1 MTMEKNDLKKSII
14 DFFKGDETWHRLDA
28 TITLG
33 VFDDNDWQEIATAC
47 GKDLYLDGGQVYT
60 EEGLKMFKKFK
71 AI

>member
-1 MTMEKNDLKKSII
+1 MDKKELKQAII

-28 TITLG
+28 TTALG
-33 VFDDNDWQEIATAC
+33 VLDDSDWQEIATAC

-60 EEGLKMFKKFK
+60 EEGLKRFKKFK